1 MSETNDPIAPTDTP
15 AARPPV
21 DPITRLLAS
30 VGIGLAAL
38 ALAEL
43 VGTIVIG
50 LAVKVDK
57 MSFLA
62 RQGYGFLTQL
72 EKSPVGIMLV
82 VASIA
87 AAVAVMRADREGTE
101 EALGRYAAWL
111 VIVAGV
117 LLGIGTILGVLA
129 RFRVADLVAAQ
140 PVDAI
145 TRRVLVIFVIRN
157 FGTAVVAILV
167 AVGVAF
173 ARVRPSRVG

>member
-1 MSETNDPIAPTDTP
+1 MSATDEPTTEVLTP
-15 AARPPV
+15 ARP
-21 DPITRLLAS
+21 DPITRLLAT

-43 VGTIVIG
+43 VGSVVIG
-50 LAVKVDK
+50 FAVKVDK
-57 MSFLA
+57 MNFFQ
-62 RQGYGFLTQL
+62 RQGYAFLTQL

-82 VASIA
+82 VASVVT
-87 AAVAVMRADREGTE
+87 AVAVIRADREGNE

-111 VIVAGV
+111 VIVAGAV
-117 LLGIGTILGVLA
+117 LGIGTILAVLA

-145 TRRVLVIFVIRN
+145 TRRVLVVFVIRN